1 MSSGV
6 PRHSRIFCIGEP
18 CAVCFFL
25 VRVHTISMTIP
36 RAAGLG
42 EAVVLVLLRHNA
54 QRFVHVFRL
63 RVQQLA
69 QVANEIL
76 NRKFR

>member
-1 MSSGV
+1 
-6 PRHSRIFCIGEP
+6 
-18 CAVCFFL
+18 
-25 VRVHTISMTIP
+25 MTIP